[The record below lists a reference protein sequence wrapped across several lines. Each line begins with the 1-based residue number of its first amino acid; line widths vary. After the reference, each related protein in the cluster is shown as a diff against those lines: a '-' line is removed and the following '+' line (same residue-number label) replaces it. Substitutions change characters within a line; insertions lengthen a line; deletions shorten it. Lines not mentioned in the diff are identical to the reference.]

1 MCGEKLPLEKYV
13 KHFLLLPCLIYIFA
27 LTIFPS
33 AYSLALSFSSWLML
47 HAEQPTFI
55 GIGNFVELLGD
66 NRFWV
71 TLSNTLIF
79 VFTAA
84 TLELILGLALAILL
98 SRETGV
104 HKILRAICL
113 TPMVATPVGI
123 GWIWRM
129 LLNEGY
135 GPINHFLNLI
145 GLPGV
150 AWLSDPNIVLLSI
163 VIIDVWQWSP
173 FAFLMLQATIQ
184 SLPKDPFE
192 AAQVDGASKWQRF
205 RHLTLPMIAPTMVV
219 VYLLRLLE
227 AFKVFDIIFTTT
239 GGGPGYRSESITMYT
254 YYIAMKFWSLG
265 YASAASYT
273 FFAIILV
280 VSIFLFDRI
289 RRRMR

>member
-1 MCGEKLPLEKYV
+1 MCDEKLPIEKYA
-13 KHFLLLPCLIYIFA
+13 KYLFLLPCLIYVFA

-33 AYSLALSFSSWLML
+33 AYSLALSFTSWLFL
-47 HAEQPTFI
+47 RAEQPTFI
-55 GIGNFVELLGD
+55 GIENFLKLLEDG
-66 NRFWV
+66 RFWV

-84 TLELILGLALAILL
+84 TLELIVGLALAVLL

-113 TPMVATPVGI
+113 TPMIATPVGV

-135 GPINHFLNLI
+135 GPINHFLSLV
-145 GLPGV
+145 GLPRV
-150 AWLSDPNIVLLSI
+150 AWLSDPRVVLFSIVL
-163 VIIDVWQWSP
+163 IDVWQWTP
-173 FAFLMLQATIQ
+173 FVFLMLQATIQ

-192 AAQVDGASKWQRF
+192 AAQVYGASKWQLF
-205 RHLTLPMIAPTMVV
+205 RYLTLPMIAPTMVV

-227 AFKVFDIIFTTT
+227 AFKVFDVIFATT
-239 GGGPGYRSESITMYT
+239 GGGPGYASESITMYT

-265 YASAASYT
+265 YASAAAYT

-280 VSIFLFDRI
+280 VSILLFDRI